1 MSHILGK
8 NDSDDFQIT
17 SRKVSDFSDNLTESE
32 RNPKMFRFL
41 IVSIVTT
48 SVCSSPIAPA
58 TSEDIFYVKFATT
71 KVSEYQSACIY
82 IVHESFNYQKS
93 ILSKK
98 YIPNTFVSGIIRHCM
113 LNVYTYYTYHFA
125 RTITLHRET

>member
-1 MSHILGK
+1 
-8 NDSDDFQIT
+8 
-17 SRKVSDFSDNLTESE
+17 
-32 RNPKMFRFL
+32 MFRFL

-71 KVSEYQSACIY
+71 KVSEYQSLYLY